1 MIPFAEIDHVLIFF
15 SIFLC
20 VSLMIYR
27 TLRAWV
33 ALGAFFCA
41 CLFILVDG
49 HYWLGA
55 VLLPEGRNPQIATV
69 GLMLATAT
77 ILTMLAALRRTR
89 SFDRIIVGVASISVL
104 LTSGLFHYVLVQQ
117 VLPAW
122 AKDAAWGNSYLLAPA
137 SESFE
142 ADCAE
147 ANLACWNAGHIKS
160 GGLPDAFKQQI
171 EGVYMFYQ
179 SNKTDGEV
187 GYGFGVFNDLGQ
199 DGVAVI
205 LFHMKGEDIRVI
217 ADPKTGIRIHSK
229 VRDLFYLL
237 DTTAHVVWIAGA
249 LFLIAFHR
257 RRFSRR
263 VSSAD
268 RL

>member
-69 GLMLATAT
+69 GLMLASAA

-122 AKDAAWGNSYLLAPA
+122 AKDAAWGNSYLLAPT

-147 ANLACWNAGHIKS
+147 ANLSCWNAGHIKS
-160 GGLPDAFKQQI
+160 GALPVAFKQQV

-179 SNKTDGEV
+179 SNKPDGEV

-217 ADPKTGIRIHSK
+217 ADPKTGTRIHSK

-237 DTTAHVVWIAGA
+237 DTTAHAVWIAGA

-263 VSSAD
+263 SARAD

>member
-69 GLMLATAT
+69 GLMLASAA

-89 SFDRIIVGVASISVL
+89 SFDRIIVGVANISVL

-142 ADCAE
+142 GECAE
-147 ANLACWNAGHIKS
+147 ANLSCWNAGHIKS
-160 GGLPDAFKQQI
+160 GALPVAFKQQV
-171 EGVYMFYQ
+171 EGVYTFYQ
-179 SNKTDGEV
+179 SNKPDGEV

-217 ADPKTGIRIHSK
+217 ADPKTGTRIHSK

-237 DTTAHVVWIAGA
+237 DTTAHAVWIAGA

-263 VSSAD
+263 SAHAD

>member
-1 MIPFAEIDHVLIFF
+1 MIPLAEIDHVLIFF

-20 VSLMIYR
+20 VSLMIYQ

-41 CLFILVDG
+41 CLFILLDG

-55 VLLPEGRNPQIATV
+55 VLLPERRNPQIATV
-69 GLMLATAT
+69 GLMLATAA
-77 ILTMLAALRRTR
+77 ILPLLAVFRGTR
-89 SFDRIIVGVASISVL
+89 SFDRILVGVASISVL

-142 ADCAE
+142 AECVQAR
-147 ANLACWNAGHIKS
+147 LACWNAGHINA
-160 GGLPDAFKQQI
+160 GALPDAFKQQI
-171 EGVYMFYQ
+171 EGVYNFYK
-179 SNKTDGEV
+179 SNKPDGEV
-187 GYGFGVFNDLGQ
+187 GHGFGVFNDLGQ

-205 LFHMKGEDIRVI
+205 LFHMNGDDIRVI
-217 ADPKTGIRIHSK
+217 ADSKTGVRIHSM

-237 DTTAHVVWIAGA
+237 DTTAHAVWIAGA

-263 VSSAD
+263 GARAD
-268 RL
+268 

>member
-15 SIFLC
+15 SIFLS
-20 VSLMIYR
+20 VSLMIHR
-27 TLRAWV
+27 TLN
-33 ALGAFFCA
+33 ALLAIGAFLCA
-41 CLFILVDG
+41 CVFIWFDG
-49 HYWLGA
+49 HFWLGA

-69 GLMLATAT
+69 GLMLATAL
-77 ILTMLAALRRTR
+77 ILPVLALFRGTR
-89 SFDRIIVGVASISVL
+89 SFDRIIAGVVCISVL

-137 SESFE
+137 SERFL
-142 ADCAE
+142 AQCAE
-147 ANLACWNAGHIKS
+147 ANLSCWNAGHIKS
-160 GGLPDAFKQQI
+160 GALPVAFKQQV
-171 EGVYMFYQ
+171 EGVYSFYQ
-179 SNKTDGEV
+179 TNKPDGEV

-217 ADPKTGIRIHSK
+217 ADSKAGTRIHSK
-229 VRDLFYLL
+229 VRDLFYML
-237 DTTAHVVWIAGA
+237 DTTAHAVWLAGA

-263 VSSAD
+263 VARAD

>member
-15 SIFLC
+15 SIFLS
-20 VSLMIYR
+20 VSLMIFR
-27 TLRAWV
+27 TLNAV
-33 ALGAFFCA
+33 MAIGALFCA
-41 CLFILVDG
+41 CVFIWFDG
-49 HYWLGA
+49 HFWLGG

-69 GLMLATAT
+69 GLMLATAV
-77 ILTMLAALRRTR
+77 ILPMLAVLRRTR
-89 SFDRIIVGVASISVL
+89 SFDRIIVGVACISVL
-104 LTSGLFHYVLVQQ
+104 LTSGLFHYVLIQQ
-117 VLPAW
+117 ILPAW

-142 ADCAE
+142 AECAE

-160 GGLPDAFKQQI
+160 GALPGAFKQQV
-171 EGVYMFYQ
+171 EGVYSFYQ

-187 GYGFGVFNDLGQ
+187 GFGFGVFNDLGQ

-205 LFHMKGEDIRVI
+205 LFHMKGDDIRVI
-217 ADPKTGIRIHSK
+217 ADSKAGVRIHSK

-237 DTTAHVVWIAGA
+237 DTTAHAVWVAGA

-263 VSSAD
+263 VACAD